1 MYPPESEEGN
11 REYKLMVRDVD
22 LERLAGQMKRRLV
35 EGGGEAFYLIGVSD
49 DGKPLGLSDGDLRE
63 ALSVVE
69 KAAERIGA
77 VAYLVG
83 LREGLR
89 GKVAEVLIRN
99 RAGED
104 NPPPVVHVVAMGNVD
119 AGKST
124 LIGVLITGRLD
135 DGRGSA
141 RVYAARFKHEVLTG
155 RTSAISTRLMGFK
168 GYKVVNADLPD
179 PLDEASVYLNSD
191 KAILFIDIGGHEG
204 YLRTSLR
211 GILGNAP
218 DYGMLVI
225 AANSGVQRMTK
236 EHLAVAVAMNLPVF
250 VVVTRVDITPK
261 AVLERTLEDVASV
274 LKMPGVS
281 KVPYVAK
288 NDEDAVIAAKIMPTG
303 RVAPIFLVSNVT
315 GEGLDRL
322 RRFLSLLPKRLHWR
336 GSGPPTLYISEIYK
350 VRGVGTVVGGLLEG
364 GRLISGQKVLVGPTD
379 DGGWRPVRIK
389 SIQVNR
395 ISVASARPGQY
406 ITVAIEGFEDV
417 RKGMALTS
425 EPLKSA
431 VRLGADVIVLRHPTV
446 IRPGFTGVLH
456 LRSIRSPATITWI
469 DKGALMMGDV
479 GKIELRLS
487 RPWAVPNG
495 ERFIFRNGPTRVLG
509 RVIHIY

>member
-11 REYKLMVRDVD
+11 REYKLLIKDSD
-22 LERLAGQMKRRLV
+22 IEHLAGQMKRRLV

-49 DGKPLGLSDGDLRE
+49 DGKPLGLDDGALKE
-63 ALSVVE
+63 ALSAVE
-69 KAAERIGA
+69 RAAERIGA
-77 VAYLVG
+77 VAYLVR
-83 LREGLR
+83 LEEGIR

-104 NPPPVVHVVAMGNVD
+104 NPPPVVHVVALGNVD

-155 RTSAISTRLMGFK
+155 RTSAVSTRLLGFR
-168 GYKVVNADLPD
+168 GYRIVNADLPD

-191 KAILFIDIGGHEG
+191 KAVLFIDVGGHEG

-218 DYGMLVI
+218 DYGMLVV

-236 EHLAVAVAMNLPVF
+236 EHLAVAVAVGVPVF
-250 VVVTRVDITPK
+250 VVVTRLDITPK
-261 AVLERTLEDVASV
+261 SVLERTVDDVV
-274 LKMPGVS
+274 GLLKMPGVS
-281 KVPYVAK
+281 KVPYMVK
-288 NDEDAVIAAKIMPTG
+288 NDEDAVVAAKMMPTG

-315 GEGLDRL
+315 GEGLDKLRL
-322 RRFLSLLPKRLHWR
+322 FLSLLPKRLHWSN
-336 GSGPPTLYISEIYK
+336 SGVPVLYISEIYK

-364 GRLISGQKVLVGPTD
+364 GRLASGQRVLIGPLD
-379 DGGWRPVRIK
+379 DGGWRSVRIK

-395 ISVASARPGQY
+395 VSVGSASPGQY
-406 ITVAIEGFEDV
+406 ITVAIEGFDDV
-417 RKGMALTS
+417 RKGMALAA
-425 EPLKSA
+425 EPLKSSI
-431 VRLGADVIVLRHPTV
+431 RIRADVIVLRHPTV

-469 DKGALMMGDV
+469 DKGVLMMGDV
-479 GKIELRLS
+479 GKIELELS

-509 RVIHIY
+509 RVIHTY